1 VTETEKLKSRGRAA
15 ILKAMAHPSR
25 VFIVEKLSEKSYC
38 VCELT
43 AMIGADTSTVSKHLS
58 ILKNAGIITDKKK
71 GTAVYYSLETP
82 CLMRFLSC
90 VESVIEQNLNKQ
102 LAYLRS
108 SPIIRDNEEQILDKW
123 VAGSKA

>member
-1 VTETEKLKSRGRAA
+1 VTETEKLRSEGRAA

-25 VFIVEKLSEKSYC
+25 VFIVEKLSEKHYC

-58 ILKNAGIITDKKK
+58 ILKNAGIITDKKQ

-82 CLMRFLSC
+82 CLMRLLSC

-108 SPIIRDNEEQILDKW
+108 SPRIKDNAE
-123 VAGSKA
+123 

>member
-123 VAGSKA
+123 VAGSQA